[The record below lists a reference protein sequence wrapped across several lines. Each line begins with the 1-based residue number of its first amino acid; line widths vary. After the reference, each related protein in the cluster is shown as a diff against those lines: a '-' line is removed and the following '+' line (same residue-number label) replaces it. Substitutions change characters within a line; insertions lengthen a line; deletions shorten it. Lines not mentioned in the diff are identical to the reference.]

1 MFRRYLK
8 IYFLISKFTV
18 ENTDNRVKKYKVNFK
33 VGSEEK
39 QMSKKES
46 KNKSQLRKFFTYQPY
61 RSVTFNNVLIV
72 FSKPFCE
79 NGSFW

>member
-39 QMSKKES
+39 TNE
-46 KNKSQLRKFFTYQPY
+46 
-61 RSVTFNNVLIV
+61 
-72 FSKPFCE
+72 
-79 NGSFW
+79 